1 MSLSIS
7 DVKCVVC
14 VGCNP
19 EKTVV
24 QALLKFKGNLKIEVT
39 DTSAVIY
46 ALVEAVRAVNPQ
58 VEVINPHFYKKTKDA
73 TDYTL
78 KIREIFQK
86 KAVPIPVQDPRPSR
100 PASPDK
106 RYFLAD
112 DL

>member
-24 QALLKFKGNLKIEVT
+24 QAQLWFDGNQKIEVKE
-39 DTSAVIY
+39 TSAVIH
-46 ALVEAVRAVNPQ
+46 ALVKEIQAVNPQ
-58 VEVINPHFYKKTKDA
+58 IEITNPHFYKKTDDA

-106 RYFLAD
+106 RDFFGD
-112 DL
+112 V